1 MICDLSKPPE
11 TITNSNYATI
21 RFYADGS
28 VNRDGFRFHWQ
39 PAEGECGAAII
50 GETSGSI
57 RSPNNPQVN
66 IAFKFILKCL
76 FSYITKL
83 MM

>member
-1 MICDLSKPPE
+1 MTLHLILDLSKPPE

-28 VNRDGFRFHWQ
+28 LNRDGFRFHWQ
-39 PAEGECGAAII
+39 PAEGECGAAIV

-57 RSPNNPQVN
+57 RSPNNPQVSKN
-66 IAFKFILKCL
+66 IKISLAL
-76 FSYITKL
+76 F
-83 MM
+83 